1 MKTLETIR
9 ESLQK
14 EIEHEVKLKTTVK
27 HAQNTRAKRM
37 TVARSKINDL
47 GNVYAGII
55 THFSDPPP

>member
-47 GNVYAGII
+47 KELRRIESEYIL
-55 THFSDPPP
+55 SLD